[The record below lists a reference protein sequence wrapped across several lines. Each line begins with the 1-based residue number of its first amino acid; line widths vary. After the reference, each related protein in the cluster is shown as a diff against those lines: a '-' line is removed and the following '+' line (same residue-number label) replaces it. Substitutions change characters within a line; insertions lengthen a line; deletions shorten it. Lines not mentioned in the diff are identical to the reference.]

1 MKITTYSSPNCPY
14 CTQLKDFLKEKKVEF
29 EEVDLGQDP
38 ERAEELIKK
47 SGQMGIPVTIIEKDS
62 KEQIII
68 GFNREELAKALKWS
82 MILPLSVPDQPV

>member
-1 MKITTYSSPNCPY
+1 MKITTYSSPSCPY

-29 EEVDLGQDP
+29 EEVDLGQNP

-68 GFNREELAKALKWS
+68 GFNREELTKALE
-82 MILPLSVPDQPV
+82 